1 MRWEAPRRLSQLR
14 GELHNRIK
22 FSMEA
27 NEYRALFDDTPF
39 AHSGGDLAVGDNKT
53 RGRLF
58 YPTAV
63 VTERKIFGHMW
74 TPENRL
80 PQSPAYL
87 RRIGQELRI
96 ATCAAQGQAEQQLVC
111 ATGCVV

>member
-1 MRWEAPRRLSQLR
+1 MYFLFFFVVGTGLFSGGLVAWLTEETLRWEAPRRLSQLR

-63 VTERKIFGHMW
+63 V
-74 TPENRL
+74 
-80 PQSPAYL
+80 
-87 RRIGQELRI
+87 
-96 ATCAAQGQAEQQLVC
+96 
-111 ATGCVV
+111 